1 MTRTIDELGRQT
13 IYQLDEATGRVTRS
27 IRVMGTIDS
36 ATELNNRTG
45 DDVVTEYSY
54 TADGRVFEMR
64 DALNRVTRYD
74 YAVDATN
81 VGGNVRRMYSA
92 YGTVDQAMMA
102 YEYDNVGNQT
112 ASIDEYGNRTT
123 YTYKTGTNLMATMTG
138 ADPDGAGPLL
148 APITSYLYD
157 QNGNQIQVTGPDPD
171 GAGPRSAAVSTSQYD
186 NMDRLIRTTGADP
199 DGTGPLT
206 AATTTYEYDL
216 NGNQT
221 ATVDALGRRTETVYD
236 SRNRLTGSVRKN
248 AAGVVLNQFGS
259 LYDGT
264 NNATGSIDANGK
276 RTNTVYDKRGRRT
289 REIDALGNV
298 TRFIYDAANQL
309 AAQVDA
315 KGNMTRFIYDDLG
328 RRIKV
333 IDANGNSSQT
343 VYDLN
348 GNVIARIDTNGNR
361 TESRYDNRDRLIR
374 SYDAN
379 NTIVPETARKFTET
393 KYGRVTI
400 GGKVY
405 AQTQIIDPNVNATTY
420 VYDGLGR
427 LSTDTNQLGKTRTYK
442 YDAIGN
448 QLEIIDRNGTTRSFE
463 YDVLNRQTKENW
475 LAAGTVTR
483 SFTSQYDVLN
493 RLVDV
498 TDQSIAGGVGTKLSQ
513 YGYSYDDLDRL
524 KTIDNLGIG
533 GVARVLLTYGYDAN
547 GNIKSV
553 TDTIAGTLSG
563 TTAYDYDA
571 LNRATQI
578 TQSGVG
584 ITNKRVNMTYSA
596 VGQMETLQRFTGT
609 QAVAT
614 STYSYND
621 PLNRLTQI
629 QHANATGATLSSFA
643 FTYDNGSR
651 IKKITNAD
659 GTFVNYDYAN
669 NDELKGADYSPT
681 NRIDE
686 AYTYDSNGNRTNAG
700 YVTGGNNQLSADAKY
715 DYTYDDEGNLKTRRD
730 RSTNITRTF
739 TWDYRNRLTSVVEG
753 GVSIASYAYDANNQ
767 RISKTT
773 GGVTTRYV
781 YDRSNVALE
790 FTAATN
796 PNIRHFYGTEV
807 DQILA
812 QDKGS
817 GNVSWQLTD
826 QLGSVRALVGS
837 DGSLRNRFEYDAFG
851 NVVSTM
857 PGATD
862 DSRYRYTGREF
873 DAETGLNYNRARYF
887 DSFSGRFIGQDP
899 IGFEARDSNLYRYVG
914 NSPLH
919 IVDPSGKEGKVI
931 SQERRIVYQTPR
943 GRMSITGGGITG
955 EEQFKALERIVLR
968 LKGQFGD
975 RIPPD
980 QFRMISDFTSARI
993 LQGDLS
999 DGVGGQGT
1007 QTRYVPYGGML
1018 TDTDQRGH
1026 IVPRELGGS
1035 NRPWNLFAQQ
1045 KTVNMGEY
1053 RAFATKIKR
1062 HLDDR
1067 PYLSSGFLGLVRCI
1081 NHLNYTVALSF
1092 TGSDKREELPM
1103 RPTGMRAKA
1112 VFSDG
1117 YVAERGFVNP
1127 ALLYSD

>member
-1 MTRTIDELGRQT
+1 MGFRLEDNTIR
-13 IYQLDEATGRVTRS
+13 I
-27 IRVMGTIDS
+27 
-36 ATELNNRTG
+36 
-45 DDVVTEYSY
+45 
-54 TADGRVFEMR
+54 
-64 DALNRVTRYD
+64 
-74 YAVDATN
+74 
-81 VGGNVRRMYSA
+81 
-92 YGTVDQAMMA
+92 
-102 YEYDNVGNQT
+102 
-112 ASIDEYGNRTT
+112 
-123 YTYKTGTNLMATMTG
+123 
-138 ADPDGAGPLL
+138 
-148 APITSYLYD
+148 
-157 QNGNQIQVTGPDPD
+157 
-171 GAGPRSAAVSTSQYD
+171 
-186 NMDRLIRTTGADP
+186 
-199 DGTGPLT
+199 
-206 AATTTYEYDL
+206 
-216 NGNQT
+216 
-221 ATVDALGRRTETVYD
+221 
-236 SRNRLTGSVRKN
+236 
-248 AAGVVLNQFGS
+248 
-259 LYDGT
+259 

-442 YDAIGN
+442 YDAVGN
-448 QLEIIDRNGTTRSFE
+448 RLEIIDRNGINRTFE

-475 LAAGTVTR
+475 LSEGTVTR

-513 YGYSYDDLDRL
+513 YGYAYDDLDRL
-524 KTIDNLGIG
+524 KTIDNLGVG

-553 TDTIAGTLSG
+553 TDSIAGTLSG
-563 TTAYDYDA
+563 TTVYDYDA

-584 ITNKRVNMTYSA
+584 ITNKRVTMTYNA
-596 VGQMETLQRFTGT
+596 VGQMETLQRFTGN

-643 FTYDNGSR
+643 FTYDKGSQIR
-651 IKKITNAD
+651 KITNAD

-686 AYTYDSNGNRTNAG
+686 AYTYDANGNRTNAG

-753 GVSIASYAYDANNQ
+753 GVSIAAYSYDANNE

-781 YDRSNVALE
+781 YDRNHVALE
-790 FTAATN
+790 FTGAATT
-796 PNIRHFYGTEV
+796 PSVRYFYATQV

-826 QLGSVRALVGS
+826 QLGSVRALVGN
-837 DGSLRNRFEYDAFG
+837 DGSVRNRFEYDAFG

-857 PGATD
+857 LGATD

-873 DAETGLNYNRARYF
+873 DSETGLNYYRARYF

-899 IGFEARDSNLYRYVG
+899 IGFQAGDSNLYRYVG
-914 NSPLH
+914 NKATSH
-919 IVDPSGKEGKVI
+919 KDPSGQVELFYEFSQVLANFHHTDLYVKAETWQKNLGFDNAKNVNRSNEAYI
-931 SQERRIVYQTPR
+931 IWKRPVDVDYTEQPERTREQINSDTKYHENQRQRIYSDNKDPDCIQERNYGMINYFERI
-943 GRMSITGGGITG
+943 G
-955 EEQFKALERIVLR
+955 EEISSKKHPYSATGTNSNTAMRVALQRTAARYPHLKVLR
-968 LKGQFGD
+968 PQY
-975 RIPPD
+975 
-980 QFRMISDFTSARI
+980 SAP
-993 LQGDLS
+993 GWDYDL
-999 DGVGGQGT
+999 
-1007 QTRYVPYGGML
+1007 
-1018 TDTDQRGH
+1018 
-1026 IVPRELGGS
+1026 
-1035 NRPWNLFAQQ
+1035 
-1045 KTVNMGEY
+1045 
-1053 RAFATKIKR
+1053 
-1062 HLDDR
+1062 
-1067 PYLSSGFLGLVRCI
+1067 
-1081 NHLNYTVALSF
+1081 
-1092 TGSDKREELPM
+1092 
-1103 RPTGMRAKA
+1103 
-1112 VFSDG
+1112 
-1117 YVAERGFVNP
+1117 
-1127 ALLYSD
+1127 